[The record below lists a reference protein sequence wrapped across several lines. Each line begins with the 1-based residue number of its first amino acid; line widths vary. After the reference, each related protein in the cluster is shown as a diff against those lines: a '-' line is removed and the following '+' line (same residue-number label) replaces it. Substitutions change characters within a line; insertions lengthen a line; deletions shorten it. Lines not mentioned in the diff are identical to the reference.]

1 MRWDDDFFDSPAGGT
16 EGAPATFVISALGD
30 DNASWVGVLAGDLV
44 CERSESRLV
53 GNGGEDGIGVAD
65 LFCSWLPSGRGLLNF
80 SDDRSR
86 RFACLER
93 TTVYSSSSGEDGVT
107 QVSTSL
113 VGVGVHGG
121 VSISCQ
127 SVLFACRITAV
138 CGVRALKDDC
148 VRGSFPL

>member
-16 EGAPATFVISALGD
+16 EGAPATFVIVSLVD
-30 DNASWVGVLAGDLV
+30 DNGSWVGVLAGDVV
-44 CERSESRLV
+44 CERSESRHV
-53 GNGGEDGIGVAD
+53 GNVGEDGLRVAD
-65 LFCSWLPSGRGLLNF
+65 LFCSVLPSGRGLLNF

-93 TTVYSSSSGEDGVT
+93 TTVYSPSSGEDGVT
-107 QVSTSL
+107 QISTSL
-113 VGVGVHGG
+113 VGVGVPCG

-127 SVLFACRITAV
+127 SVLCACRIAAV

-148 VRGSFPL
+148 VSGSFPL